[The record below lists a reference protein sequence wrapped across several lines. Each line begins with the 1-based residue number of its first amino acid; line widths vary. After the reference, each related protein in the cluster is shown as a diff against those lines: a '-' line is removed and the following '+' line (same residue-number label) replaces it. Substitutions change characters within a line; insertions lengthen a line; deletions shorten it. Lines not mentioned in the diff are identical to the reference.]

1 VPDRDSQGRVVR
13 FVGSCADIEP
23 LKRAQEDLQESET
36 RLQAFGQNSPN
47 PIFLKDRQGRYLYA
61 NKEFN
66 RALRIT
72 EDQIKGKTDDE
83 LFSTEQATAFQ
94 GNDRK
99 VFEARVPME
108 FEELALQEDGL
119 HTSIVQKFPLETIP
133 MKQTWHGHSAFRIDS
148 GAANILIDPF
158 LSDYLSRD
166 NGWSGYLTG
175 KNSIQGG
182 DL

>member
-1 VPDRDSQGRVVR
+1 MEQKIEAFLRTKKEIRMAKEASMSRDMGMSKQMNMSNGLLGRVFSQHTTACNR
-13 FVGSCADIEP
+13 SDGCAH
-23 LKRAQEDLQESET
+23 
-36 RLQAFGQNSPN
+36 
-47 PIFLKDRQGRYLYA
+47 RQGRYPYA

-83 LFSTEQATAFQ
+83 LFSTKQATAFQ
-94 GNDRK
+94 ANDRK

-133 MKQTWHGHSAFRIDS
+133 MK
-148 GAANILIDPF
+148 
-158 LSDYLSRD
+158 
-166 NGWSGYLTG
+166 
-175 KNSIQGG
+175 
-182 DL
+182 